1 MPEDEFEIYKG
12 RNISKVNRSFG
23 KTSLALFYV
32 GMVLFVMFI
41 GLIALFTIYNR
52 IEHSNVIQ
60 PGVMIKGIDV
70 SGLTKEEAYNK
81 VASELGNRMNDH
93 LVLRYNK
100 KYEYYIDVEQID
112 GKFDI
117 QSAVDLAY
125 SYSKRGSI
133 MKDINEYINISLT
146 KIDIDPKLVYSE
158 EDLQRYLE
166 TIDSYLPDQLIQS
179 SYFIEDDELII
190 TNGINGAGIY
200 YDELKKEIVAALQ
213 DVSFKNSYIEI
224 PTYVEYPDPID
235 VDQIHSEV
243 YTERKNAYYTTE
255 PRAVFADVTGVDFDV
270 DRVKGMINDDPDAEE
285 YAINLDYYKADVTVD
300 DLGMDAFP
308 NLLGTFETEYVNNP
322 DRTTNLRLAAKKIN
336 GKVIMPG
343 ETFSYNKVV
352 GRRTRAAGYKNAAI
366 YRNGEVVDD
375 VGGGIC
381 QVTTTLYNAVVKAD
395 LKVTER
401 RNHQFVPTYIGAGKD
416 ATVSYGST
424 DFQFVNSRD
433 YPIKLEAYVTDGIC
447 KVSIYGLRTDD
458 EYNITM
464 TSKIIKETS
473 RSIVAE
479 AYKVYRRDGEVV
491 KTEYLH
497 RDTYSKH

>member
-1 MPEDEFEIYKG
+1 MPDDEFEIYKG
-12 RNISKVNRSFG
+12 KKVSKVYKGFG
-23 KTSLALFYV
+23 KSNIALFYI
-32 GMVLFVMFI
+32 GMVFFVVFI
-41 GLIALFTIYNR
+41 GLIALFTVYNR
-52 IEHSNVIQ
+52 IEKSQVIQ

-81 VASELGNRMNDH
+81 VAAELANKMNDH
-93 LVLRYNK
+93 LVLRYK
-100 KYEYYIDVEQID
+100 KNYEYYIDVEQID

-117 QSAVDLAY
+117 ESAVNLAY
-125 SYSKRGSI
+125 SYSKRGSL

-146 KIDIDPKLVYSE
+146 KIDIDPKLIYSD

-166 TIDSYLPDQLIQS
+166 TIDSYLPDQLIQA

-213 DVSFKNSYIEI
+213 DISFKNSYIEI
-224 PTYVEYPDPID
+224 PTYVEYPEPIN

-255 PRAVFADVTGVDFDV
+255 PRAVFADVTGVDFDA
-270 DRVKGMINDDPDAEE
+270 DRVKGMIDEDPDAEE
-285 YAINLDYYKADVTVD
+285 YVIALDYHKADVTVD

-308 NLLGTFETEYVNNP
+308 NLLATFETEYVNNP
-322 DRTTNLRLAAKKIN
+322 DRTTNLRLAARKIN

-352 GRRTRAAGYKNAAI
+352 GKRTRAAGYKSAAI

-381 QVTTTLYNAVVKAD
+381 QVTTTLYNAVTKAD

-401 RNHQFVPTYIGAGKD
+401 RNHQFVPTYISAGKD

-433 YPIKLEAYVTDGIC
+433 YPIKLEAYVSDGIC
-447 KVSIYGLRTDD
+447 KVAIYGLRTDD